1 LIFDQAGNLYGT
13 TWGGGAT
20 NSGTVFELSHGSGG
34 WTETVLYSFQG
45 NFGTLRDGSSP
56 QGNLVLDKAGNLYG
70 ATASGGNQISGCT
83 IFRAYGGCGTIFE
96 LTPNGSGWTETVLY
110 RFDGTEGYYP
120 TGGLV
125 FDQSG
130 NLYGTTTWG
139 GSGGCYEGTSI
150 SGCGTVF
157 ELSPGASGWTD
168 TVLYNFLGG
177 GQGGGPKAGL
187 IFDASGNLY
196 GGAGVV
202 FELSPNG
209 SGGWTE
215 TVITV
220 VTNGGISGVLT
231 FDQNGNLYGVV
242 DSGGTTNQG
251 IVFELSPNGSSGWT
265 ETVLYNFQAGQ
276 DGDNPVGG
284 VIFDQAGHLYG
295 NTQQG
300 GGGGNDTNCAPSFQP
315 VGCGTVFEV
324 FREPFIAFSPAT
336 QNFGAQIVGLPSY
349 PLPVNLTN
357 NGNLPLKITSI
368 QITGAN
374 SGDFS
379 ESNNCPSSL
388 SAAASCMIDVTFT
401 PAALGNRNASVSVTD
416 NAPGSPQTVPISGVG
431 VRSPITLSPPT
442 VVFPGQYVGT
452 SGLPQNVTLT
462 NTGNNSVTISSVTA
476 SPADFAPLSG
486 CGSSVLSG
494 ASCSIGVFFDP
505 KTSGTISGTLTVV
518 DSESAT
524 PQMVALTGVG
534 QDFSVAAS
542 SSSSATVMPG
552 QTATYTVAVTPGGGF
567 NQTVALSCSGAPAQS
582 VCSLSPN
589 SVVLKGSSAASVT
602 VTVTTAGTSA
612 SLSSPEG
619 FQRTG
624 NRLALWLAVPGFSGL
639 IMLGSSGRRPRKR
652 VRGTL
657 YVIALLCLLSLGITW
672 SGCGGGS
679 SGGNGGSGSGTPA
692 GTYNITATGTFTTDS
707 TTLTHNTKLTLVV
720 Q

>member
-1 LIFDQAGNLYGT
+1 
-13 TWGGGAT
+13 
-20 NSGTVFELSHGSGG
+20 
-34 WTETVLYSFQG
+34 
-45 NFGTLRDGSSP
+45 
-56 QGNLVLDKAGNLYG
+56 
-70 ATASGGNQISGCT
+70 
-83 IFRAYGGCGTIFE
+83 
-96 LTPNGSGWTETVLY
+96 
-110 RFDGTEGYYP
+110 
-120 TGGLV
+120 
-125 FDQSG
+125 
-130 NLYGTTTWG
+130 
-139 GSGGCYEGTSI
+139 
-150 SGCGTVF
+150 
-157 ELSPGASGWTD
+157 
-168 TVLYNFLGG
+168 
-177 GQGGGPKAGL
+177 
-187 IFDASGNLY
+187 
-196 GGAGVV
+196 
-202 FELSPNG
+202 
-209 SGGWTE
+209 
-215 TVITV
+215 
-220 VTNGGISGVLT
+220 
-231 FDQNGNLYGVV
+231 
-242 DSGGTTNQG
+242 
-251 IVFELSPNGSSGWT
+251 
-265 ETVLYNFQAGQ
+265 
-276 DGDNPVGG
+276 
-284 VIFDQAGHLYG
+284 
-295 NTQQG
+295 
-300 GGGGNDTNCAPSFQP
+300 
-315 VGCGTVFEV
+315 
-324 FREPFIAFSPAT
+324 
-336 QNFGAQIVGLPSY
+336 
-349 PLPVNLTN
+349 
-357 NGNLPLKITSI
+357 
-368 QITGAN
+368 
-374 SGDFS
+374 
-379 ESNNCPSSL
+379 
-388 SAAASCMIDVTFT
+388 
-401 PAALGNRNASVSVTD
+401 
-416 NAPGSPQTVPISGVG
+416 
-431 VRSPITLSPPT
+431 
-442 VVFPGQYVGT
+442 
-452 SGLPQNVTLT
+452 VTLT